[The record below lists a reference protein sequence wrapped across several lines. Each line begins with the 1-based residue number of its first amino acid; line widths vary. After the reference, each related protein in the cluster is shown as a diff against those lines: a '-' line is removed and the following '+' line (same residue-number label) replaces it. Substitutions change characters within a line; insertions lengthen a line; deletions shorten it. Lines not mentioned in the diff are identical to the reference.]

1 MRPERGADAPSF
13 APRFRVVVVARM
25 MRMHEAMA
33 PQRRSLLL
41 VLASLSG
48 LSGCSEFTSATEG
61 DAPEELMAHVQQQRY
76 ADDVAFIAKPRF
88 SGRDHWFAV
97 QDLCAERFESYGF
110 EVERHDYGTGV
121 NVIGILPGTTHAT
134 EHVIIGAHYDSTNDC
149 DGADDNAS
157 GTAGVLESAR
167 VLATRKYERTL
178 VVACWDEE
186 EAGILGSAAYAAR
199 AVARSERIEIYF
211 NYEMIGFAS
220 SEPGSQTFPPGF
232 ESYFPEQQSMAE
244 ANAYRGDFVGLVADT
259 RSSHSARI
267 GEFATQVALPSYVL
281 ELGEAE
287 QNDPAL
293 ALLQASDHASFW
305 AIDVPAVMISDGG
318 VTRNPNYHC
327 RDATKDAVSTLDHAF
342 AAKVIQATTAAA
354 AAALDAKFE

>member
-1 MRPERGADAPSF
+1 
-13 APRFRVVVVARM
+13 
-25 MRMHEAMA
+25 MA
-33 PQRRSLLL
+33 
-41 VLASLSG
+41 
-48 LSGCSEFTSATEG
+48 E
-61 DAPEELMAHVQQQRY
+61 VQMQRY

-97 QDLCAERFESYGF
+97 QDLCAERFASYGF
-110 EVERHDYGTGV
+110 DVERHDYGTGV
-121 NVIGILPGTTHAT
+121 NVIGILAGTTHAS

-167 VLATRKYERTL
+167 VLASRTYPRTL

-199 AVARSERIEIYF
+199 SVERSEEIEIYF

-232 ESYFPEQQSMAE
+232 ETYFPDQAATAE
-244 ANAYRGDFVGLVADT
+244 ANGHRGDFVGLVADT

-267 GEFATQVALPSYVL
+267 GEFADQVALPSYVL
-281 ELGEAE
+281 ELSDAD
-287 QNDPAL
+287 QIDPAL
-293 ALLQASDHASFW
+293 ALLQSSDHSSFW
-305 AIDVPAVMISDGG
+305 AIDAPAVMISDGG

-327 RDATKDAVSTLDHAF
+327 RDGATDSVSTLDHDF
-342 AAKVIQATTAAA
+342 ATKVIQATTGAAA
-354 AAALDAKFE
+354 TALDAAPL